1 MFNNDIDFK
10 EFNNNNNNNN
20 NIVLYHLDKNK
31 ILKIKDLF
39 KKYNL
44 QTLQRM

>member
-10 EFNNNNNNNN
+10 EFNNNNNNV
-20 NIVLYHLDKNK
+20 ILYDLDKNK
-31 ILKIKDLF
+31 ILNIKDLF
-39 KKYNL
+39 KKYKL